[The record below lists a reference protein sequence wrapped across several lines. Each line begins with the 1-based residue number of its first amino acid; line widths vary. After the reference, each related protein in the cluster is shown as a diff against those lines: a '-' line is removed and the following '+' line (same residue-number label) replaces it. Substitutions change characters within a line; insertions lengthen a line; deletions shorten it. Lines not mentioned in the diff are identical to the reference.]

1 MDNTCT
7 YCQDVIDSLTVV
19 CLECS
24 YFQLCLGCFSH
35 GAEIGDHK
43 NSHGYKLKGQKSPG
57 QYLVSNDG
65 WTGDDLMHILD
76 FVEQYSFGCWD
87 ELPKSII
94 NRTPAE
100 IKLQFAKYFLDGIIG
115 KLTWGTIKKPRL
127 EDRTVHFKLNES
139 ITHLSGLSKAQYAEI
154 GFNPIRDEFELENDF
169 DNNAEAVLSIIS
181 EWNDFGD
188 DYNLACVDMYCT
200 RLYERT
206 LAKEIV
212 HDYQL
217 MDKYFFSKDK
227 PKRRLTQEEK
237 SILGIENQLKKFTRY
252 LTEVELWSLNIRL
265 KQEYLLKKRREEL
278 LYYRKNGITKLYD
291 IVKFNLL
298 HYSMVVD
305 EQSEQSSSDVL
316 TPAPVIKRGEKR
328 RKKRKRPKLFHKKNH
343 VYHRTP
349 QYIAALNRVLS
360 QNNDTEDNSD

>member
-24 YFQLCLGCFSH
+24 YFQLCLACYSH

-43 NSHGYKLKGQKSPG
+43 NNHGYKLKGQKSPG
-57 QYLVSNDG
+57 QYLVTSDG
-65 WTGDDLMHILD
+65 WTGDDLMQILD
-76 FVEQYSFGCWD
+76 FAEQYSFGCWD
-87 ELPKSII
+87 ELPKNII
-94 NRTPAE
+94 NRTPTE
-100 IKLQFAKYFLDGIIG
+100 IKFQFAKYFLDGTIG
-115 KLTWGTIKKPRL
+115 RLTWGTIKKPQL

-139 ITHLSGLSKAQYAEI
+139 VTHLSALSKAQYAEI
-154 GFNPIRDEFELENDF
+154 GYNPIRDEFELENDF
-169 DNNAEAVLSIIS
+169 DNNAEAVLSITS

-188 DYNLACVDMYCT
+188 DYNLASIDMYCA
-200 RLYERT
+200 RLYEREY
-206 LAKEIV
+206 AKEIV

-227 PKRRLTQEEK
+227 PKRRLTPEER
-237 SILGIENQLKKFTRY
+237 SIISIESQIKKFSRY

-265 KQEYLLKKRREEL
+265 QQEYLLKKRREEL
-278 LYYRKNGITKLYD
+278 IYYRKNGITKLYD

-316 TPAPVIKRGEKR
+316 TPAPIKRGEKK

-349 QYIAALNRVLS
+349 QYIAALNRVLT
-360 QNNDTEDNSD
+360 QNNETEDNSD